1 MSIRECPK
9 MTSMVSSNE
18 NNSGGSINAD
28 NFYDHHSFLLFCE
41 PEKVSFGNNLK
52 KLTTDR
58 NPFSYG
64 HKVHESLFNGLKKLG
79 INKYGGSMSLFS
91 PSITGNLVNLIEL
104 SIVSCAELVE
114 VIKDDEEEDRQRTT
128 LLFPKLQQLHL
139 YHLPKLVS
147 FCEWKC
153 DVELPSLKKVIIQSC
168 PNMKYLTLGLL
179 AAPDLEDFTLSNF
192 NNYRQVPYDN
202 QKVLSIEGN
211 ENPFYPYIIPVSL
224 FNGLQRLTIWEY
236 KGSMSLFTSSTAENL
251 VSLTELRIRRC
262 HEMVKVIEDK
272 EEEGK
277 EEEKVVISA
286 AAQRTTLLFPK
297 LQELWLDSLPK
308 LVSFCEWK
316 CDVKL
321 PSLRKLNIYH
331 CHDMKHFTLGIL
343 TTPELKSIRIDFKD
357 FGGVKDLN
365 DTLHQHYLAQE
376 KLGDLN
382 SRV

>member
-1 MSIRECPK
+1 MSIRKCPK
-9 MTSMVSSNE
+9 MTSMVSIND
-18 NNSGGSINAD
+18 NNSGGSINAHNID
-28 NFYDHHSFLLFCE
+28 DHHSFLLFCE
-41 PEKVSFGNNLK
+41 PEKVSFGNLNELN
-52 KLTTDR
+52 TDR
-58 NPFSYG
+58 NPFSCG
-64 HKVHESLFNGLKKLG
+64 HKVHESLFNGLEKLE
-79 INKYGGSMSLFS
+79 INGYGGSMSLFS

-104 SIVSCAELVE
+104 SIRFCYELVE
-114 VIKDDEEEDRQRTT
+114 VIKDDEEDRQRAT
-128 LLFPKLQQLHL
+128 LLFPKLQQLRL
-139 YHLPKLVS
+139 VYLPKLVS

-153 DVELPSLKKVIIQSC
+153 NVELPSLRKVNIESC
-168 PNMKYLTLGLL
+168 PNMKYLTLGFL
-179 AAPDLEDFTLSNF
+179 AAPDLEDFTLINF

-211 ENPFYPYIIPVSL
+211 ETPFYPYIIPVSL
-224 FNGLQRLTIWEY
+224 FNGLQQLTIWEY

-251 VSLTELRIRRC
+251 VSLRILRIYNC
-262 HEMVKVIEDK
+262 NEM
-272 EEEGK
+272 
-277 EEEKVVISA
+277 
-286 AAQRTTLLFPK
+286 
-297 LQELWLDSLPK
+297 ELWLDSLPK

-376 KLGDLN
+376 KKKQEEEKKGGAEEQERKGDQIQ
-382 SRV
+382 S

>member
-1 MSIRECPK
+1 MSIRKCPK
-9 MTSMVSSNE
+9 MTSMVSIND

-58 NPFSYG
+58 NPFSCG
-64 HKVHESLFNGLKKLG
+64 HKVHESLFNGLEKLE
-79 INKYGGSMSLFS
+79 INEYGGSMSLFS

-104 SIVSCAELVE
+104 SIRFCDELVE

-128 LLFPKLQQLHL
+128 LLFPKLQKLQLWL
-139 YHLPKLVS
+139 LPKLVS

-153 DVELPSLKKVIIQSC
+153 DVELPSLKKVNIERC
-168 PNMKYLTLGLL
+168 PNMKYLTLGFL
-179 AAPDLEDFTLSNF
+179 AAPNLEAFGSDF

-211 ENPFYPYIIPVSL
+211 ETPFYPYIIPVSL
-224 FNGLQRLTIWEY
+224 FNGLQQLTIWEY

-251 VSLTELRIRRC
+251 VSLRELSIDLC
-262 HEMVKVIEDK
+262 DEIE
-272 EEEGK
+272 
-277 EEEKVVISA
+277 
-286 AAQRTTLLFPK
+286 L
-297 LQELWLDSLPK
+297 ELNRLPK

-321 PSLRKLNIYH
+321 PSLKKVDIKSCPN
-331 CHDMKHFTLGIL
+331 MKYFTLGLL
-343 TTPELKSIRIDFKD
+343 TTPKLESIKIDYKD

-376 KLGDLN
+376 KKKQEEEKKGGAEEQERKGDQRQ
-382 SRV
+382 S